1 VPYADSRMSP
11 YVVSRGSSAVARQWV
26 DAGFTH
32 IALVQVG
39 ADHQDQFMT
48 WAAQELLPAL
58 REI

>member
-1 VPYADSRMSP
+1 
-11 YVVSRGSSAVARQWV
+11 VARQWV

-39 ADHQDQFMT
+39 GDHQDQFMT